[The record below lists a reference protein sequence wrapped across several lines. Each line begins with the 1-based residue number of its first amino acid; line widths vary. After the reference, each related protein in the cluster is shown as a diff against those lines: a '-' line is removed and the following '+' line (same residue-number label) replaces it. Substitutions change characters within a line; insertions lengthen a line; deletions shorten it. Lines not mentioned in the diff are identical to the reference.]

1 MRMAKDSQ
9 NGRSGLVLFIL
20 LFLGT
25 AGGLLGG
32 VGCYTF
38 LYAKGIS
45 YLGDAPE
52 TCANCHVMQE
62 YLDAWIKSSH
72 KHVAVC
78 NDCHTPHN
86 FFGKYLVKATNGFHH
101 SLAFTTGWFPD
112 NIQIRAS
119 NQRVTEGACRHCHG
133 DIVTQIDCFGHGP
146 QALDCLR
153 CHDIVGHL
161 K

>member
-1 MRMAKDSQ
+1 MAKDSQ

-78 NDCHTPHN
+78 NDCTTPHN
-86 FFGKYLVKATNGFHH
+86 TDPCVQP
-101 SLAFTTGWFPD
+101 TGH
-112 NIQIRAS
+112 R
-119 NQRVTEGACRHCHG
+119 RGV
-133 DIVTQIDCFGHGP
+133 
-146 QALDCLR
+146 QALSW
-153 CHDIVGHL
+153 
-161 K
+161 